1 MSQSEFKKRLKVL
14 MSRPENQVCSD
25 CPERQPRWASLI
37 VPPPGSPPGSL
48 PIGAFC
54 CLECSG
60 SHRRLGVHISFVRSI
75 TLDSWKEKE
84 VLAMENGGNAKVN
97 AIFEANLD
105 NPSAKPTAGA
115 SGPVRERFIRDK
127 YERRKYYN
135 PIVLQNYT
143 NTMAPSSS
151 SAAAPSPSSSTAV
164 VSSARRSPSEVAKLR
179 AQARRSKSLPVD
191 SWSTAKPPSSAPP
204 PPQPQPEM
212 DLLDFSAPT
221 VTDPGSPPKPPS
233 AAPSPTLDMFKNMS
247 MAMCGGGVA
256 STTAEGEVVDK
267 RSQSLATS
275 TASGSNG
282 MNSVAPQRESK
293 KMTSEEILAMFHAPS
308 VPQQQQFGNF
318 SHFNNNMN
326 HGMVGSGGTANMNMM
341 EMTSNNISNNARG
354 MGGMGMMYNQNQN
367 MMQHTNMFGGMG
379 LQQQESPMMGMSGGG
394 MNNNNGMNINN
405 MAMGQYHSQ
414 NNNSFGVNNNIMM
427 QQQHLPPPPPPPMGG
442 HSSNLSTMGGT
453 GMTMAYNGNMGYQG
467 NVASGN
473 NGNVH
478 KGNDNSFGDF
488 MGGSSNNQHQFAS
501 FGSFR

>member
-1 MSQSEFKKRLKVL
+1 VSNNQLNFIDSVYTFYRVNVTVLILTHHFYHVLVLKL
-14 MSRPENQVCSD
+14 N
-25 CPERQPRWASLI
+25 
-37 VPPPGSPPGSL
+37 
-48 PIGAFC
+48 
-54 CLECSG
+54 SG
-60 SHRRLGVHISFVRSI
+60 
-75 TLDSWKEKE
+75 KEKE

-143 NTMAPSSS
+143 SSMAPSSS
-151 SAAAPSPSSSTAV
+151 SSAAAAPSPSSSAAV

-191 SWSTAKPPSSAPP
+191 SWSAAKTPSSAAPPP

-267 RSQSLATS
+267 RSQSLSTS

-326 HGMVGSGGTANMNMM
+326 HGMVGSGGNANMNMM

-379 LQQQESPMMGMSGGG
+379 FQQQQSQMMGMSGGG
-394 MNNNNGMNINN
+394 INNNNGMNINN

-414 NNNSFGVNNNIMM
+414 NNNSFGMNNNIMM
-427 QQQHLPPPPPPPMGG
+427 QQQQLPPPPPPPPPMGG

-453 GMTMAYNGNMGYQG
+453 GMAMAYNGNMGYQG

-473 NGNVH
+473 NQNAH